1 MLNKLFK
8 ALKGKAASDIDLSLG
23 YSRLAEFKALLVQG
37 NYAAFETAYEGLT
50 WDAKSLLNEGIG
62 LDAANAGL
70 IEQWAEQRP
79 DSYIAHL
86 FAGVSK
92 TCLAWIA
99 RTAARASSVSDDQA
113 QRFFDLL
120 EEAFEH
126 LQRADE
132 LNPDDAEICARMI
145 RVCMGLQ
152 SDHDATYSY
161 FEAAKQLVPNHLIA
175 HLMMTNFLNPKWR
188 GSLEEMQTFASTMY
202 AETGS
207 SLLVTLPLFSL
218 TEEWL
223 YYGMNDEKKK
233 EADFFKD
240 PAVKETIRNLY
251 ASYQEEEDGKL
262 LIPYVYNYFSFLFHM
277 TGEQELARIT
287 AQKIT
292 GKMTVYPWAY
302 IGIDSNKELQQT
314 LKLPIQ

>member
-1 MLNKLFK
+1 MLKKLFK
-8 ALKGKAASDIDLSLG
+8 ALRGKEASDIDLSLG
-23 YSRLAEFKALLVQG
+23 YSRLPEFKTLLTQG

-70 IEQWAEQRP
+70 IEQWVEQRP

-99 RTAARASSVSDDQA
+99 RTGALGSAVSEERAQ
-113 QRFFDLL
+113 QFFDLL
-120 EEAFEH
+120 EEAFDY

-132 LNPDDAEICARMI
+132 LNPDDAEIYARMI

-152 SDHDATYSY
+152 AEHATAASY

-175 HLMMTNFLNPKWR
+175 HLMMINFLNPKWR

-223 YYGMNDEKKK
+223 YYDINDEKQKK
-233 EADFFKD
+233 ANFFKD

-251 ASYQEEEDGKL
+251 AGYREEEDGKL
-262 LIPYVYNYFSFLFHM
+262 LIPYVYNYFSFLFYM
-277 TGEQELARIT
+277 TGEQELARTT
-287 AQKIT
+287 AQKII
-292 GKMTVYPWAY
+292 GKMTVYPWTY
-302 IGIDSNKELQQT
+302 IGIENNKELQQT
-314 LKLPIQ
+314 LKR